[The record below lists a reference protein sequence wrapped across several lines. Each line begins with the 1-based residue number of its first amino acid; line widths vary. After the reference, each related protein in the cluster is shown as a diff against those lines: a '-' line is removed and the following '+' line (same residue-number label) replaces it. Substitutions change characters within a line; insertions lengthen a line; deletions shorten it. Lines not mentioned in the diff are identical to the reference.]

1 MQYKVKKNKY
11 NRYAFRFAAL
21 IFVVVGIVSVF
32 GFYINIKSGQKLY
45 ATVTGILI
53 AVCVSYGVFLIKET
67 FKITAYDI
75 TYFFESDLIR
85 MSTMRGE
92 RKLKY
97 EDVDDIGLVVPSP
110 DIDYIIIQIKTPKLQ
125 YVIPFIDNSQYGYK
139 IYDFLK
145 NKVDEDEA

>member
-21 IFVVVGIVSVF
+21 IFVIVGIVSVF
-32 GFYINIKSGQKLY
+32 GFYINIKNGQRIY
-45 ATVTGILI
+45 AAVTGVLI
-53 AVCVSYGVFLIKET
+53 AVCVSYGVYLIKET
-67 FKITAYDI
+67 CKITAYDI
-75 TYFFESDLIR
+75 AYAFESDMIR
-85 MSTMRGE
+85 MSTVRGE

-97 EDVDDIGLVVPSP
+97 EDIDDIGLVVPSP
-110 DIDYIIIQIKTPKLQ
+110 DIDYIIIQIKTSKIQ

-145 NKVDEDEA
+145 SKVDEDEA